1 MVCDISMFF
10 FIVGFRGISRI
21 SRTMA
26 YKESVVISKPIWS
39 KRTMFGVPEYSNM
52 IGNVRKP
59 SLNTPDTLE
68 SSGVAWYPS
77 TFPRKAARL
86 MVLEILQNPP
96 KSTIKK
102 KHAYITSYFSPG
114 MHGRRLKNRNFGAN
128 FDGFSVIE
136 WIFFVFR
143 MFGYW
148 NEVYVAFLIYFD
160 AFYVPESPKLT
171 PKIWQF
177 NFFKRLH
184 CGLQSNSWLCSS
196 PWKLP

>member
-1 MVCDISMFF
+1 MWECYHFLQYKHVFF
-10 FIVGFRGISRI
+10 WLLDFEEFRGISRI

-86 MVLEILQNPP
+86 MVLEILQNLQSKKNML
-96 KSTIKK
+96 KSP
-102 KHAYITSYFSPG
+102 TS
-114 MHGRRLKNRNFGAN
+114 
-128 FDGFSVIE
+128 DGQMS
-136 WIFFVFR
+136 W
-143 MFGYW
+143 
-148 NEVYVAFLIYFD
+148 FLIIFMM
-160 AFYVPESPKLT
+160 L
-171 PKIWQF
+171 KIPF
-177 NFFKRLH
+177 EMMGSSLEMLGIKRFRPH
-184 CGLQSNSWLCSS
+184 HQALQIWLSISS
-196 PWKLP
+196 